1 MIWIDTDMGFD
12 DILAVM
18 IIAGHRDISGIS
30 LVFGNAPLEQVRKN
44 AAGARALLG
53 WQMPMH
59 TGAAQAILGETITP
73 GHVLGPT
80 GIPTRGARLP
90 QCPPVP
96 ESPAQAA
103 LCAWLESLDAPGE
116 VLALGP
122 LTNLAILVLSRPD
135 LLTKIAK
142 ITWMGGG
149 AGRGNQTPSAEF
161 NAFADPEAVQ
171 IVLNSGVPLDIVDLE
186 LCRQVLIGPD
196 DLRPLEA
203 SGTENGRVLADLCGA
218 YVDIAL
224 ERGREKMAVYDPC
237 AAATLVIPEAF
248 TFAPGFVAV
257 ELAGTHTRGR
267 TVLDQ
272 RPGITPNCRWAMH
285 ADAPRVLSLAL
296 ETLQKAALS

>member
-18 IIAGHRDISGIS
+18 IIADSRKISGIS
-30 LVFGNAPLEQVRKN
+30 LVFGNAPLEEVRKN
-44 AAGARALLG
+44 AAGARSLLG
-53 WQMPMH
+53 WRMPIH
-59 TGAAQAILGETITP
+59 TGAAKAILGELITP

-90 QCPPVP
+90 ECPPVP
-96 ESPAQAA
+96 VSPALAA
-103 LCAWLESLDAPGE
+103 LSGWLEALEEPGE
-116 VLALGP
+116 ILALGP
-122 LTNLAILVLSRPD
+122 LTNLAVLALSRPD
-135 LLTKIAK
+135 LLPKIAK
-142 ITWMGGG
+142 VTWMGGA

-161 NAFADPEAVQ
+161 NAYADPEALK
-171 IVLNSGVPLDIVDLE
+171 IVLDSGVSLDFVDLE

-196 DLRPLEA
+196 DLRALEA
-203 SGTENGRVLADLCGA
+203 TGTQKGRVLADLCGA

-237 AAATLVIPEAF
+237 AAAALVIPEAF
-248 TFAPGFVAV
+248 TFAPGFVEV
-257 ELAGTHTRGR
+257 ELTGTHTRGR